1 MVTKRQL
8 MIEIATR
15 LLKSLQ
21 QEQEIKIIDK
31 KYPDKIIKVLDIN
44 TDIEVSR
51 YIDLLQYIDDELK

>member
-8 MIEIATR
+8 MIEITNR

-21 QEQEIKIIDK
+21 QEQEIKIIDRD
-31 KYPDKIIKVLDIN
+31 YPDKIIRVLDLN
-44 TDIEVSR
+44 TDLEVSR

>member
-8 MIEIATR
+8 MIEISSR

-21 QEQEIKIIDK
+21 AEQEVKIIDRD
-31 KYPDKIIKVLDIN
+31 YPDKIIKVLDIN
-44 TDIEVSR
+44 TDLEVSR